1 MLEFPGYSLQEEVYA
16 GPKTIVFRALRE
28 SDNEFV
34 ILKTVQAEYPSIT
47 EISQLRYEYQ
57 VSHSID
63 YPGIVKTHSLE
74 IYKNNIG
81 IVKEDFNAITLKEF
95 FQANEIS
102 ISCFLEISIQLAG
115 ILAHLHQLNIIHKDI
130 NPLNILINA
139 KTTQVKITDFSIA
152 SRLQT
157 ETYQRSS
164 YALLEGTPAYI
175 SPEQTGRVNRALDY
189 RTDLYSL
196 GVTFYE
202 FLVGHIPFQTSDLLE
217 LIHHHISEYPI
228 PPDRLISKVPTA
240 ISNIVM
246 KLMAKNAEERYQSA
260 LGLKADLE
268 HCLNQLASRGYIPH
282 FSLGKLDHNSQ
293 FLIPQKLYGRATEV
307 SKLLSAFER
316 VSNGDTELILISG
329 YSGIG
334 KTSIVNEIHKPIL
347 RKRGFFVRG
356 KFEQFQRNIPYFAFL
371 QGFREFIKYLLSE
384 PPATI
389 DSWRTRLLSSL
400 GKNGQIVIDQIPE
413 IELIIGTQPQVPE
426 LGTIE
431 AQNRFNQIFQSFIRV
446 FSQPEHP
453 LVVFLDDLQWADFAS
468 LKFIE
473 RVFSDPNNHH
483 LLLIGAYRDNEVDAI
498 HPLTQLISNTNDKN
512 IKSTSVRLKPLK
524 FNAVHQLVSETIHS
538 DSDQSISLSELI
550 YHKSGGNPFYLNQLL
565 LALYREKCIY
575 FDYQEEEWAWNIQRI
590 QSVKVSDFSIINLII
605 KSIVDLPVETQ
616 NILQF
621 AACIGNH
628 FNLMT
633 LSIISKNSMHDTAEK
648 LWHALQKGLVL
659 PLDKN
664 YKIPLV
670 SIDGNNELEE
680 NINYQFLHDRVQ
692 QSVYSLIPPEKR
704 KHFHLN
710 IGKTL
715 LNKRSEVEKY
725 SDSDIFDIVNQMNFG
740 IDLLFKQSQRTQLAY
755 LNQSAGKKAKL
766 SAAYEAAK
774 QYYDLCLKL
783 LPESTWQ
790 DNYNFTMSVHLAAL
804 ELAYLNID
812 FDCASSLLQKIL
824 SVAEKQEHIVQA
836 YEFQI
841 PYYFTQ
847 NQPVKAINTA
857 LKALKMLGIMLPSK
871 PNDLNILIG
880 ILRVKIFQRNM
891 KISDLANLQMMDNP
905 RYLLAMRILMA
916 VIPATFV
923 ANPKLFPVAISKMV
937 ELSLKYGN
945 SQYSIFA
952 YNSYGTLQCGPLQN
966 FKAGYSYSILALD
979 LLKKYNAVE
988 FSAKAYMVFNVFNRL
1003 WTDHINKSVESLP
1016 QGITMGLEYGDLEYA
1031 LHCASFCGIYN
1042 FLSGSIL
1049 DTVREKQKQYS
1060 DFLST
1065 NKQEFQLYHSNIWRQ
1080 ATENLVN
1087 TKSMNHK
1094 LTGNFFNAKKD
1105 LSILLDSNNELC
1117 IVACYLASSM
1127 LAYIFN
1133 EFKTALIFSNYTNN
1147 YISGVPGLIYIAI
1160 HYFYMSLSILHQY
1173 PKLKKSKRKSALKK
1187 IKKIINRLEI
1197 WSLSCPENFLHKY
1210 QLVKA
1215 EYTRVISRYNE
1226 AMDLYD
1232 LAISSA
1238 SKSGYIQEEAIANE
1252 RAAEFY
1258 FEIGRAK
1265 VAQVYLTDAY
1275 YGYAKWGAIAKV
1287 CQLQEKYP
1295 DIFSRLQK
1303 SSQTTCSI
1311 QTTESSS
1318 TTTGLIDLDLASVL
1332 KVSQAISE
1340 EIILDQLL
1348 DKLMQVLLQSAGA
1361 QSVFLILERNKHFMI
1376 EASATENNQTIRQSI
1391 PVESSK
1397 QVPCSVINY
1406 VARTLDP
1413 VFLGN
1418 ATLASSFASDSYIQS
1433 HQTKSLLCLPMINQ
1447 GHLMGMVYLE
1457 NNLAYDAFRGDH
1469 LEILRLLCAQAAISL
1484 ENAYLYEDLQQSQ
1497 AREQAEREINELKSR
1512 FISMTSHE
1520 FRTPLTAILGTTELI
1535 KHYGQGWDTQKQHSY
1550 LDRIQKNVK
1559 HMTGLLDDVLVLSK
1573 ADAGK
1578 IEFNPSPIDL
1588 IAFCSS
1594 LAEELQLNTKQG
1606 QRIELEVE
1614 GDPPSPIA
1622 DEKILRQIL
1631 SNLLSNAIK
1640 YSPENT
1646 IVRFNTSFSGG
1657 EVTFLVQDQGIG
1669 IPEADQQHLFE
1680 SFHRATN
1687 VGQIQGTGL
1696 GLAIVKKSVEL
1707 HCGTMTFESV
1717 ADQGTTFIVKLPIT
1731 AESLGIEPDD

>member
-1 MLEFPGYSLQEEVYA
+1 MLEFPGYTLQEEIYI
-16 GPKTIVFRALRE
+16 GPKTVVFRAIKE

-57 VSHSID
+57 ISHSID
-63 YPGIVKTHSLE
+63 YSGIVRTHSLE

-95 FQANEIS
+95 FQANATS
-102 ISCFLEISIQLAG
+102 ISCFLEIAIQLAD
-115 ILAHLHQLNIIHKDI
+115 ILGHLHQKNIIHKDV
-130 NPLNILINA
+130 NPSNILINTE
-139 KTTQVKITDFSIA
+139 TTQVKITDFSIA

-157 ETYQRSS
+157 ETYQRSD
-164 YALLEGTPAYI
+164 YTLLEGTPAYI
-175 SPEQTGRVNRALDY
+175 SPEQTGRMNRALDY

-202 FLVGHIPFQTSDLLE
+202 LLVGHLPFQTSDILE
-217 LIHHHISEYPI
+217 LIHYHISEYPL
-228 PPDRLISKVPTA
+228 PPDRSSSGVPTVL
-240 ISNIVM
+240 SDIVM

-268 HCLNQLASRGYIPH
+268 YCLSQLTSRDHIPL
-282 FSLGKLDHNSQ
+282 FTLGKLDHNSQ

-307 SKLLSAFER
+307 SRLLSAFAR
-316 VSNGDTELILISG
+316 VSNGDTELMLVSG

-347 RKRGFFVRG
+347 QKRGFFVRG

-371 QGFREFIKYLLSE
+371 QGFREFTKYLLSE
-384 PPATI
+384 PPEII
-389 DSWRTRLLSSL
+389 DSWRMKLLSTL
-400 GKNGQIVIDQIPE
+400 GNNGQIIIDQIPE
-413 IELIIGTQPQVPE
+413 IELIIGSQPEVPE

-446 FSQPEHP
+446 FSQAEHP
-453 LVVFLDDLQWADFAS
+453 LVIFLDDLQWADFAS

-473 RVFSDPNNHH
+473 RVLLNPNNHH
-483 LLLIGAYRDNEVDAI
+483 LLLIGAYRDNEVNAI
-498 HPLTQLISNTNDKN
+498 HPLAQLISSTNNKTTKATN
-512 IKSTSVRLKPLK
+512 IYLKPLQL
-524 FNAVHQLVSETIHS
+524 NAVHQLVLETLHS
-538 DSDQSISLSELI
+538 DPDDSILLSELV
-550 YHKSGGNPFYLNQLL
+550 YNKSGGNPFYLNQLL
-565 LALYREKCIY
+565 LALYHEKCIY
-575 FDYQEEEWAWNIQRI
+575 FNYQEEKWVWNIQKI
-590 QSVKVSDFSIINLII
+590 QSVKISDFSIIDLII
-605 KSIVDLPVETQ
+605 KSIEELPAETQ
-616 NILQF
+616 RILRF
-621 AACIGNH
+621 AACIGNN
-628 FNLMT
+628 FNLKT
-633 LSIISKNSMHDTAEK
+633 LSIISKKSMHDTARE

-670 SIDGNNELEE
+670 SMSRKSEIED

-692 QSVYSLIPPEKR
+692 QSVYSLIPSEKR
-704 KHFHLN
+704 KRFHLN
-710 IGKTL
+710 IGEIL
-715 LNKRSEVEKY
+715 LNKRAEIEKY
-725 SDSDIFDIVNQMNFG
+725 NDNDIFDIVNQMNFG
-740 IDLLFKQSQRTQLAY
+740 IDLLISQSQRTQLAY
-755 LNQSAGKKAKL
+755 LNQSAGKKAKH

-774 QYYDLCLKL
+774 QYYDICLKL
-783 LPESTWQ
+783 LPDTSWQ
-790 DNYNFTMSVHLAAL
+790 DNYDYTINVYLSAL
-804 ELAYLNID
+804 ELSYLNID
-812 FDCASSLLQKIL
+812 FECASSLLEKIL
-824 SVAEKQEHIVQA
+824 SVANKQEDIVQA

-847 NQPVKAINTA
+847 NQPVKAISTA
-857 LKALKMLGIMLPSK
+857 LKALKMLGISLPYR
-871 PNDLNILIG
+871 PNEIDILIG
-880 ILRVKIFQRNM
+880 ILRVKIFQKNI
-891 KISDLANLQMMDNP
+891 KISDLANLRIMDDS

-937 ELSLKYGN
+937 ELSLRYGN

-966 FKAGYSYSILALD
+966 FNAGYSYSILALD

-1003 WTDHINKSVESLP
+1003 WIDHINKSVESLP
-1016 QGITMGLEYGDLEYA
+1016 TGITMGLEYGDLEYA
-1031 LHCASFCGIYN
+1031 LHCASFCGIFN
-1042 FLSGSIL
+1042 FLSGSTL
-1049 DTVREKQKQYS
+1049 DDVREKQKQYS
-1060 DFLST
+1060 EFLLA
-1065 NKQEFQLYHSNIWRQ
+1065 NKQEFQLYHSNVWRQ
-1080 ATENLVN
+1080 ASENLAN
-1087 TKSMNHK
+1087 NKFITYK
-1094 LTGNFFNAKKD
+1094 LKGSFFDAQKD
-1105 LSILLDSNNELC
+1105 LPLLLDSNNELC

-1133 EFKTALIFSNYTNN
+1133 QFRSALMFANYTDS

-1160 HYFYMSLSILHQY
+1160 HYFYMSLSILYQY
-1173 PKLKKSKRKSALKK
+1173 PNLEKETQKPLLKKV
-1187 IKKIINRLEI
+1187 KKIINKLEF
-1197 WSLSCPENFLHKY
+1197 WSKSCPENFFHKY

-1215 EYTRVISRYNE
+1215 EYSRVLLKYPE

-1232 LAISSA
+1232 LAISA
-1238 SKSGYIQEEAIANE
+1238 AAKSGYVQEEAIANE

-1258 FEIGRAK
+1258 FEIGRDK
-1265 VAQVYLTDAY
+1265 VAQVYLSDAY

-1287 CQLQEKYP
+1287 RQLEEQYP
-1295 DIFSRLQK
+1295 AIFSRLQK
-1303 SSQTTCSI
+1303 SSHAISSI

-1332 KVSQAISE
+1332 KASQAISE

-1348 DKLMQVLLQSAGA
+1348 EKLMQVLMQSAGA
-1361 QSVFLILERNKHFMI
+1361 QAIFLILDRSHHFVI
-1376 EASATENNQTIRQSI
+1376 EASATKDSKSIRQSI
-1391 PVESSK
+1391 PVASSA
-1397 QVPCSVINY
+1397 QVPCSIINY
-1406 VARTLDP
+1406 VARTLEP
-1413 VFLGN
+1413 VFLGT
-1418 ATLASSFASDSYIQS
+1418 ATTSNFSNDPYIQL
-1433 HQTKSLLCLPMINQ
+1433 HQIKSLLCLPMINQ

-1469 LEILRLLCAQAAISL
+1469 LEVLRLLCAQAAISL

-1535 KHYGQGWDTQKQHSY
+1535 KHYGQGWDTNKQHTY

-1573 ADAGK
+1573 ADVNK
-1578 IEFNPSPIDL
+1578 VEFNPKL
-1588 IAFCSS
+1588 INLKVFCSS
-1594 LAEELQLNTKQG
+1594 LVEEFQLNTKRDQ
-1606 QRIELEVE
+1606 QIEFDVFGNQHEVY
-1614 GDPPSPIA
+1614 S

-1640 YSPENT
+1640 YSPEST
-1646 IVRFNTSFSGG
+1646 SVRFQVNVNEE
-1657 EVTFLVQDQGIG
+1657 EVTFFIKDQGIG

-1707 HCGTMTFESV
+1707 HRGTIDFESI
-1717 ADQGTTFIVKLPIT
+1717 ADKGTTFIVKLPIT
-1731 AESLGIEPDD
+1731 TEALGLETH

>member
-1 MLEFPGYSLQEEVYA
+1 MLEFPGYSLQEEIYIGA
-16 GPKTIVFRALRE
+16 KTVVFRALRE
-28 SDNEFV
+28 SDKKFV
-34 ILKTVQAEYPSIT
+34 ILKTVQAEYPSIN

-63 YPGIVKTHSLE
+63 YSGIVRTYSLE

-95 FQANEIS
+95 FQTNGIS
-102 ISCFLEISIQLAG
+102 ISCFLEVAIQLAD
-115 ILAHLHQLNIIHKDI
+115 ILAHLHQLNIIHKDV
-130 NPLNILINA
+130 NPSNILINA
-139 KTTQVKITDFSIA
+139 ETTQVKITDFSIA
-152 SRLQT
+152 SQLQT

-175 SPEQTGRVNRALDY
+175 SPEQTGRMNRALDY

-202 FLVGHIPFQTSDLLE
+202 FLVGHLPFQTSDLLE
-217 LIHHHISEYPI
+217 LIHQHISEYPV
-228 PPDRLISKVPTA
+228 PPDRLSSKVPTA

-246 KLMAKNAEERYQSA
+246 KLMAKNAEERYQNA
-260 LGLKADLE
+260 LGLKADLD
-268 HCLNQLASRGYIPH
+268 HCLNQLTSRDYIPS
-282 FSLGKLDHNSQ
+282 FSLGKLDYNSQ

-316 VSNGDTELILISG
+316 VSNGNTELVLVSG

-347 RKRGFFVRG
+347 QKRGFFVRG

-371 QGFREFIKYLLSE
+371 QGFREFAKYLLSE
-384 PPATI
+384 PPEII

-400 GKNGQIVIDQIPE
+400 GKNGQIIIDQIPE
-413 IELIIGTQPQVPE
+413 IELIIGSQPQVPG

-483 LLLIGAYRDNEVDAI
+483 LLLIGAYRDNEVNAI
-498 HPLTQLISNTNDKN
+498 HPLAQLISNTNGKN
-512 IKSTSVRLKPLK
+512 IKSTSVHLEPLK
-524 FNAVHQLVSETIHS
+524 FNAVHQLVSETFHS
-538 DSDQSISLSELI
+538 DSDKSILLSELV

-565 LALYREKCIY
+565 LALYREKCVY
-575 FDYQEEEWAWNIQRI
+575 FDYQEEKWAWNIQRI
-590 QSVKVSDFSIINLII
+590 QSVKVSDFSIIDLIV
-605 KSIVDLPVETQ
+605 KSIVDLPIETQ
-616 NILQF
+616 SILKF

-628 FNLMT
+628 FNLNT
-633 LSIISKNSMHDTAEK
+633 LSIISKNSMHHTAAK
-648 LWHALQKGLVL
+648 LWYALQKGLVL
-659 PLDKN
+659 PLDRN

-680 NINYQFLHDRVQ
+680 NISYQFLHDRVQ

-704 KHFHLN
+704 KHLHLN
-710 IGKTL
+710 IGETL
-715 LNKRSEVEKY
+715 LNKRTEIERY
-725 SDSDIFDIVNQMNFG
+725 GDNDIFDIVNQMNFG

-755 LNQSAGKKAKL
+755 LNQSAGEKAKL

-783 LPESTWQ
+783 LPKSTWQ
-790 DNYNFTMSVHLAAL
+790 DNYDFTMSVHLAAL

-812 FDCASSLLQKIL
+812 FDGASFLLKTIL
-824 SVAEKQEHIVQA
+824 SVAKKQEDIVQA

-847 NQPVKAINTA
+847 NQPTKAINTA
-857 LKALKMLGIMLPSK
+857 LKALKMLGIALPSK
-871 PNDLNILIG
+871 PNELNILIG
-880 ILRVKIFQRNM
+880 ILRVKIFQRNI
-891 KISDLANLQMMDNP
+891 KINDLVNLQIMNNS

-937 ELSLKYGN
+937 ELSLRYGN

-966 FKAGYSYSILALD
+966 FDAGYNYSILALD
-979 LLKKYNAVE
+979 LLKKYNAVG

-1003 WTDHINKSVESLP
+1003 WTDHINKSVKSLP
-1016 QGITMGLEYGDLEYA
+1016 KGIAMGLEYGDLEYA
-1031 LHCASFCGIYN
+1031 LHCASFCGIYI
-1042 FLSGSIL
+1042 FLSGSVL

-1080 ATENLVN
+1080 VAENLVN
-1087 TKSMNHK
+1087 TESINHK
-1094 LTGNFFNAKKD
+1094 LTGSFFNVKKD
-1105 LSILLDSNNELC
+1105 SPILLSSNNELC

-1133 EFKTALIFSNYTNN
+1133 EFETALVFSNYTNN
-1147 YISGVPGLIYIAI
+1147 HISGVPGLIYIAI

-1173 PKLKKSKRKSALKK
+1173 QNLEKGKQKSTLKKLNKLISK
-1187 IKKIINRLEI
+1187 LEI

-1215 EYTRVISRYNE
+1215 EYAKVVSRHSE
-1226 AMDLYD
+1226 AMDFYD

-1238 SKSGYIQEEAIANE
+1238 SKSGYIQEGAIANE

-1258 FEIGRAK
+1258 FEIGRTK

-1275 YGYAKWGAIAKV
+1275 YAYAKWGAIAKV
-1287 CQLQEKYP
+1287 RQLQEKYP

-1311 QTTESSS
+1311 QTTESSA

-1348 DKLMQVLLQSAGA
+1348 EKLMQVLMQSAGA
-1361 QSVFLILERNKHFMI
+1361 QSIFLILERNDNFVI
-1376 EASATENNQTIRQSI
+1376 EASARKDQKSIRQSI
-1391 PVESSK
+1391 PVATSE
-1397 QVPCSVINY
+1397 QVPYSVINY

-1418 ATLASSFASDSYIQS
+1418 AALASNFANDPYIQS
-1433 HQTKSLLCLPMINQ
+1433 QQTKSLLCLPMINQ
-1447 GHLMGMVYLE
+1447 GHLIGMVYLE
-1457 NNLAYDAFRGDH
+1457 NDLAYDAFRGDH
-1469 LEILRLLCAQAAISL
+1469 LEVLRLLCAQAAISL

-1535 KHYGQGWDTQKQHSY
+1535 KHYGQGWDTKKQHTY

-1573 ADAGK
+1573 ADVGK
-1578 IEFNPSPIDL
+1578 IEFNPQPIDL
-1588 IAFCSS
+1588 VAFCNS
-1594 LAEELQLNTKQG
+1594 LVEEFQLNTKRD
-1606 QRIELEVE
+1606 QRVEFEVH
-1614 GDPPSPIA
+1614 GNPPNSLA

-1646 IVRFNTSFSGG
+1646 VVQFNVNFSDD
-1657 EVTFLVQDQGIG
+1657 EATFCIQDQGIG
-1669 IPEADQQHLFE
+1669 IPEADQKHLFE

-1707 HCGTMTFESV
+1707 HQGTIAFESV
-1717 ADQGTTFIVKLPIT
+1717 AEQGTTFIIKLPIS
-1731 AESLGIEPDD
+1731 AKALGIESN